1 MVGRTP
7 EYLGK
12 KIGTREIKLAAC
24 YILVTPALVL
34 IGTAVAMALPDGKD
48 AMTNIGAHGF
58 SEALYAYTSASNNNG
73 SAFAGFGAN
82 TEFFNTTL
90 GLCMTLGRF
99 LPMVFV
105 LALAASLAGQNPVP
119 ATAGTLRTENP
130 LFVGLLVGAMVIITG
145 LTFFPVLA
153 LGPLAEGLAV

>member
-1 MVGRTP
+1 MVAP
-7 EYLGK
+7 LVSSQM
-12 KIGTREIKLAAC
+12 LASG
-24 YILVTPALVL
+24 P
-34 IGTAVAMALPDGKD
+34 
-48 AMTNIGAHGF
+48 HGLT
-58 SEALYAYTSASNNNG
+58 EVMYAYASAANNNG

-105 LALAASLAGQNPVP
+105 LALAASLAEQNPVP

-153 LGPLAEGLAV
+153 LGPLAEGLAI